1 MAVVL
6 ALLVPLGT
14 AKAQTQAVIN
24 GKVTDANG
32 NAIPGANVVIPALGI
47 SVGANTKVDG
57 TYTIVLPQSNVG
69 KAVGMTHANVIH
81 HFGSAA
87 ELQSALMGSMVADLK
102 LSIEEAVAHV
112 RSDEAAPRQLVDIVF
127 DAFEKGGAGKLAA
140 WMALSQ
146 EVSQLDPVADAVE
159 SLVRAI
165 EERAA
170 VNDSA
175 AHRRIT
181 SAVLLIAL
189 CGFGDAV
196 IGPQLRDMLGRDS
209 ETTRRMTARLLPTF
223 FEGDA

>member
-1 MAVVL
+1 MSIRHPAAPTKRRKRNPEEAKHEALVAARELLLTGGPKAVTL
-6 ALLVPLGT
+6 
-14 AKAQTQAVIN
+14 
-24 GKVTDANG
+24 
-32 NAIPGANVVIPALGI
+32 
-47 SVGANTKVDG
+47 
-57 TYTIVLPQSNVG
+57 SNVG